1 MFVNNQAEIDA
12 RNVQMHQMSM
22 GGGAQ
27 LPMGMNMGMGLG
39 MGFGNGAMNGNLV
52 LAGNCMTI

>member
-1 MFVNNQAEIDA
+1 
-12 RNVQMHQMSM
+12 M

-52 LAGNCMTI
+52 LAGSCMTI